1 MGQEEIRREINKLNF
16 SEKLLLVGDIWD
28 SIAKDAGQQ
37 PLPEWQKQE
46 LDKRY
51 AEYKAG
57 KIETYD
63 CQTVHDELRGKYG
76 FK

>member
-1 MGQEEIRREINKLNF
+1 MSQEKIRQEINKLNL
-16 SEKLLLVGDIWD
+16 SEKLLLVCDIWD
-28 SIAKDAGQQ
+28 SIAQDTGQQ

-57 KIETYD
+57 KLETYD
-63 CQTVHDELRGKYG
+63 CQSVHDALRVKYG

>member
-1 MGQEEIRREINKLNF
+1 M
-16 SEKLLLVGDIWD
+16 VGDIWD
-28 SIAKDAGQQ
+28 SIAQDAGQQ
-37 PLPEWQKQE
+37 PLPEWQKKE

-57 KIETYD
+57 KIEAYD
-63 CQTVHDELRGKYG
+63 CQAAHDELREKYG